1 MDRSN
6 IFIDW
11 YFILVTIAQ
20 WALEKKI
27 AIAGAMRLVRKG
39 IPKDINR
46 EERSVLYVFETDE
59 NILLVSYID
68 KNKSGKGTVVVI
80 STLHDEVRVTK
91 DEQREPSI
99 HKSYDH
105 TKCSVDVVNLIS
117 TSCTKRIKNKR

>member
-1 MDRSN
+1 M
-6 IFIDW
+6 
-11 YFILVTIAQ
+11 VTIAQ

-46 EERSVLYVFETDE
+46 EERSVLYVFKTDE

-91 DEQREPSI
+91 DEQREPGI

-105 TKCSVDVVNLIS
+105 TKCGVDVVNLIS

>member
-11 YFILVTIAQ
+11 YFTLVTIAQ

-68 KNKSGKGTVVVI
+68 KNKSGKRTVVVI

-91 DEQREPSI
+91 DPSI

-105 TKCSVDVVNLIS
+105 TKCSVDVVSLIS